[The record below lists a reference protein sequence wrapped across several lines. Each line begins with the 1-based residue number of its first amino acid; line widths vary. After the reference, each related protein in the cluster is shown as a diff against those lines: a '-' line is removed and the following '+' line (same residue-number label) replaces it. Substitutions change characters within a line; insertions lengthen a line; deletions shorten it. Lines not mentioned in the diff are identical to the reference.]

1 MSLTSLLTPPP
12 SPSQYIILP
21 STEISS
27 NSIIS
32 LPSKSISNNIID
44 APVIYSNNL
53 SPKQTKKTTRISTKE
68 GKILDQQAILEV
80 LEKQKEKIR
89 TQLSKKKEQLEKKKI
104 SALKLQLDKTQAKEP
119 LVKQTLEAKLN
130 LILLEIEKIETEM
143 KKLDHQLNN

>member
-80 LEKQKEKIR
+80 
-89 TQLSKKKEQLEKKKI
+89 
-104 SALKLQLDKTQAKEP
+104 
-119 LVKQTLEAKLN
+119 
-130 LILLEIEKIETEM
+130 
-143 KKLDHQLNN
+143 

>member
-12 SPSQYIILP
+12 SPSEYIILP

-119 LVKQTLEAKLN
+119 LVKQTL
-130 LILLEIEKIETEM
+130 
-143 KKLDHQLNN
+143 